1 MNGSKQVMN
10 ANQNRVLALLTV
22 FFLLSTEFYAVAQK
36 RNDKGVGKFSVN
48 VENGRVSPA
57 LAELLDRA
65 KVNYTLNPALQECYL
80 TLHLKNVSLSKALSL
95 MAKASAPPFTYLIEK
110 GVYRFAVAG
119 NQSLETTKV
128 TLQTQNSDLPGV
140 IASLMQKVHANYL
153 IDPEIKRTMNVTL
166 TLNLKKVPFS
176 VALETITNTS
186 ELPIVCMKEA
196 QGKTG
201 ALLYH
206 FMLKSK
212 AEEIEGK
219 RSGKFKYDNTSLA
232 RGGELYDKVVTLDI
246 KDLPLTQAIKAILSS
261 VSIQSEID
269 ESIQD
274 KKITLHLE
282 NIALPEALRL
292 VTKSSG
298 QAVAFNFE
306 KDVLH
311 FVRKK

>member
-1 MNGSKQVMN
+1 MMN
-10 ANQNRVLALLTV
+10 ANQKRALALLTV
-22 FFLLSTEFYAVAQK
+22 FFLLSIESYAVAQK
-36 RNDKGVGKFSVN
+36 RQDVGKFSVN
-48 VENGRVSPA
+48 ITNGRVSPV

-65 KVNYTLNPALQECYL
+65 KVNYTLNPSLQECYL
-80 TLHLKNVSLSKALSL
+80 TLHFKNVSLSKALSS
-95 MAKASAPPFTYLIEK
+95 MAKASAPPFTYQIEK

-119 NQSLETTKV
+119 NQSIETTKV

-153 IDPEIKRTMNVTL
+153 IDPEIKRAMNVTL
-166 TLNLKKVPFS
+166 TLNLKKAPFS
-176 VALETITNTS
+176 VALETIINTS
-186 ELPIVCMKEA
+186 ELPIACMKEV
-196 QGKTG
+196 QGKAG

-219 RSGKFKYDNTSLA
+219 KSGKFKYDNTSLA
-232 RGGELYDKVVTLDI
+232 KGGELYDKAIDIDI
-246 KDLPLTQAIKAILSS
+246 KDLPLTQAIRSILSS
-261 VSIQSEID
+261 ISIQSEFD

-282 NIALPEALRL
+282 NIALPEALKL
-292 VTKSSG
+292 VSKSSG
-298 QAVAFNFE
+298 QVITFYFE
-306 KDVLH
+306 KGVLH